1 LKGSESEIREEM
13 GNIQLHCGQIRN
25 IFKYLY
31 VVKTGGLNMTD
42 RTLYLFDTID
52 KATVKAVVENI
63 IKINKLDD
71 DIDKR
76 EKDYKR
82 LPIEIIIN
90 SRGGSIYDGLALIN
104 VIEKSK
110 TDVHTYV
117 YGLAASMALLI
128 AVSGHKRFSGRLS
141 TFMYHSVSN
150 NIGGKLDHLKNRL
163 DEMQRLQNIYDQ
175 YLLSK
180 TKFGLDQLK
189 NSQDHQHDWFISTDE
204 ALELGIIDM
213 II

>member
-1 LKGSESEIREEM
+1 MI
-13 GNIQLHCGQIRN
+13 
-25 IFKYLY
+25 
-31 VVKTGGLNMTD
+31 D

-52 KATVKAVVENI
+52 KTTVKAVIENI

-71 DIDKR
+71 DIDKK
-76 EKDYKR
+76 EKDFKR
-82 LPIEIIIN
+82 FPIEIIIN
-90 SRGGSIYDGLALIN
+90 SRGGSIYDGLGLIN
-104 VIEKSK
+104 VIELSK

-117 YGLAASMALLI
+117 YGLAASMGLLI
-128 AVSGHKRFSGRLS
+128 AVSGHKRFAGRLS

-150 NIGGKLDHLKNRL
+150 IMGGKLDHLKNRL

-180 TKFGLDQLK
+180 TKLGLDQLK
-189 NSQDHQHDWFISTDE
+189 NSQEHQRDWFIGPE
-204 ALELGIIDM
+204 QALELGIIDN

>member
-1 LKGSESEIREEM
+1 
-13 GNIQLHCGQIRN
+13 
-25 IFKYLY
+25 
-31 VVKTGGLNMTD
+31 MTE

-52 KATVKAVVENI
+52 KYSVKAIIENI
-63 IKINKLDD
+63 LKINKLDD

-90 SRGGSIYDGLALIN
+90 SRGGSIYDGLGLIN
-104 VIEKSK
+104 VIDKSN
-110 TDVHTYV
+110 TAVHTYV
-117 YGLAASMALLI
+117 YGLAASMGLLI
-128 AVSGHKRFSGRLS
+128 AVSGQKRFSGKLS

-150 NIGGKLDHLKNRL
+150 NMGGRLNHLKNRL
-163 DEMQRLQNIYDQ
+163 DEMQRLQIIYDQ

-180 TKFGLDQLK
+180 TKFNLEQLK
-189 NSQDHQHDWFISTDE
+189 SCQELQRDWFISPEE
-204 ALELGIIDM
+204 ALELGIIDQ